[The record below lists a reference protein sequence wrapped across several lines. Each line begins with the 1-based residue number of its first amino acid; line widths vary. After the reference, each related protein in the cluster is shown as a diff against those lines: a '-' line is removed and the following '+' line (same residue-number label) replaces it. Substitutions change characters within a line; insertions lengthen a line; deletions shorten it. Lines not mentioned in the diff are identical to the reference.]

1 MTMLTRAALALLLTA
16 GTAAAQG
23 TAVTADPG
31 SPAAVAVAGA
41 PVPTLEQ
48 MANNEAVAG
57 LLLAQGFRDVEI
69 DRDGVLMTVTAQR
82 DGVPVELV
90 YNTSTGR
97 LIEQDGRTILSPE
110 DLEDRGGSTGAGT
123 GEMDDDGEA
132 GEEAA
137 GQDGSADDTA
147 GDVDDTAGEEGMDG
161 EDGAAE
167 GSEDG
172 AAEGDGDAGESS
184 DG

>member
-23 TAVTADPG
+23 TAATADPG
-31 SPAAVAVAGA
+31 SPAAVALAGA

-137 GQDGSADDTA
+137 GQDGSADDAT
-147 GDVDDTAGEEGMDG
+147 GEEGMDG